1 MMEREQ
7 SETETAS
14 SWSPVQR
21 DRLYTCGTISDISGK
36 KRKQQGTVNETQMVS
51 GATEDKDEEEANVNT
66 GALKDGE
73 EPSTKRVK
81 PVSKGAG
88 LAGFMGP
95 VKGTS
100 LKRIGQSIQRSISF
114 KTEARSMPPALT
126 RHRPKNSSLPKR
138 RNSQLWSDTVESIG
152 EELSAK
158 EIKRQEVI
166 YELAQGERQL
176 IEDLN
181 LAKKAYYEPMLK
193 LDIMTESELGQIF
206 GTLDSLI
213 PLHEEL
219 QLKLQNL
226 RGTKNYVEEVGPTL
240 LDWFPCLEAYITYCC
255 NQVAAKAL
263 LDLKKQER
271 RVDEFLRL
279 CQESSFSRRL
289 DLWNFLDLP
298 RSRLVKYPLLL
309 KEILKNTAADHPDH
323 EPLQEALELIQ
334 RVVSQVNGKTG
345 EAECQFYRCGLYYLE
360 DSQRVAEIQLSR
372 YLYCHGDLK
381 NNKGQKLHVFLFE
394 LVLVVTRPV
403 SHNDSL
409 QFQVY
414 RQPIPIGDLVLEDLP
429 DGEVGMGGSFRGAFT
444 SGNEKAKNFFR
455 VSSKGRLKGQAHSLQ
470 ANDSFNKQ
478 QWVTCIRQAIV
489 SYRDQQ
495 DSSHPSL
502 LSQSPNSSLEDIAD
516 LSLDC
521 DDKGGMDVEMSNT

>member
-1 MMEREQ
+1 SKGEMMEREE
-7 SETETAS
+7 SEAESPS

-21 DRLYTCGTISDISGK
+21 ERLFTCGTISDISGK
-36 KRKQQGTVNETQMVS
+36 KRKQGTVSETEAV
-51 GATEDKDEEEANVNT
+51 TRVLEDKDVDDVAANAGPV
-66 GALKDGE
+66 KDGE
-73 EPSTKRVK
+73 EPSNKRVK

-88 LAGFMGP
+88 LASFMGP
-95 VKGTS
+95 VKSTS

-114 KTEARSMPPALT
+114 KTEARPLPPAPL
-126 RHRPKNSSLPKR
+126 RHRQKAASLPRR
-138 RNSQLWSDTVESIG
+138 RNSQLWSETVESIS
-152 EELSAK
+152 EELPAK

-166 YELAQGERQL
+166 FELTQGEKQL

-213 PLHEEL
+213 PLHEDL
-219 QLKLQNL
+219 LNQLENL
-226 RGTKNYVEEVGPTL
+226 RGTKNCVAEVGPTL
-240 LDWFPCLEAYITYCC
+240 MNWFPCLEAYITYCC

-263 LDLKKQER
+263 LDHKKQDR
-271 RVDEFLRL
+271 KVDEFLRL

-309 KEILKNTAADHPDH
+309 REILKSTAPDHPDH
-323 EPLQEALELIQ
+323 QHLQEAMELIQ
-334 RVVSQVNGKTG
+334 RVVSQVNSKTG
-345 EAECQFYRCGLYYLE
+345 EAECQFYRRGLYYLE
-360 DSQRVAEIQLSR
+360 DTQRVPEIQLSR

-381 NNKGQKLHVFLFE
+381 SNKGQKLHVFLFE

-403 SHNDSL
+403 SHSDVL

-414 RQPIPIGDLVLEDLP
+414 RQPIPVGDLVLEDLP
-429 DGEVGMGGSFRGAFT
+429 DGEAGVGGSFRGAFA
-444 SGNEKAKNFFR
+444 SGNERAKNFFR
-455 VSSKGRLKGQAHSLQ
+455 VSSKGRSKGQAHSLQ

-478 QWVTCIRQAIV
+478 QWVSCIRQAIV
-489 SYRDQQ
+489 SFRDQQ
-495 DSSHPSL
+495 DPG
-502 LSQSPNSSLEDIAD
+502 PAPDSSLEDIAD

-521 DDKGGMDVEMSNT
+521 DDKGGGDVEMTDT